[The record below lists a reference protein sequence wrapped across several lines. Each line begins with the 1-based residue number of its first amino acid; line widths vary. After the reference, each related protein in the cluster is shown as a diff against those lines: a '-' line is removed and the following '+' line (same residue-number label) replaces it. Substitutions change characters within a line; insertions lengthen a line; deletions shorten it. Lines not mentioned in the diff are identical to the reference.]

1 MTWLKKNSL
10 NDTLV
15 NLIIFISYIVV
26 IGAIITFVISWQK
39 TNDLWFLLPGVLISI
54 GTILNI
60 YRYKKLKSNKN
71 EV

>member
-1 MTWLKKNSL
+1 LKKNSL
-10 NDTLV
+10 NDTLI
-15 NLIIFISYIVV
+15 NIIIFISYIVV
-26 IGAIITFVISWQK
+26 IGAIITFVILWQR

-54 GTILNI
+54 GTVLNI